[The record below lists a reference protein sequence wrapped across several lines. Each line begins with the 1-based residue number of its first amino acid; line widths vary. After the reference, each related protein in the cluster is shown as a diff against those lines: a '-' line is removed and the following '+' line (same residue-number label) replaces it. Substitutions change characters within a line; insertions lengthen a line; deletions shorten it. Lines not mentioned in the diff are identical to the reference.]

1 MGDAAKANLRTYGIK
16 TEFIGQ
22 AHNHIGSYFAEVGFG
37 ARPTYVTYQNRR
49 GSSFG
54 VSGPATYPIAEYLE
68 TIDLLH
74 ICGISLSLT
83 EETWQTA
90 ITLAKQATLKNIK
103 VCFDFNFRPSLN
115 LEEGQRNLKNVTKR
129 FCLIVIW
136 YLGLYEICTVF
147 WDLVSSCLLM
157 D

>member
-1 MGDAAKANLRTYGIK
+1 MTKVPKNRLGDAAKANLRTYGIK

-49 GSSFG
+49 GSSFWG
-54 VSGPATYPIAEYLE
+54 FRTATYPIAEYLE

-90 ITLAKQATLKNIK
+90 ITLAKQATFEEHQSL
-103 VCFDFNFRPSLN
+103 FR
-115 LEEGQRNLKNVTKR
+115 
-129 FCLIVIW
+129 F
-136 YLGLYEICTVF
+136 
-147 WDLVSSCLLM
+147 
-157 D
+157 